1 MTIAETHPNR
11 RISDGVSDGSVGSV
25 GAGSRLKESQ
35 PLRCPVCGLE
45 GRPHPEGPF
54 SRDGIRYLTDDA
66 KVQRFLC
73 PRCDCRFSEDK
84 VTKKIDFT
92 HTDKTN
98 NSLNTSCAVI
108 NNSQICALGAKNLVT
123 ATEIKTV
130 AGETPQPEAK
140 GKLIQYEIWAQKEGL
155 AEATITR
162 RYKLLNVLL
171 KRGTNLLDSE
181 SVKENIAK
189 QNSWNNKTKQLAVE
203 AYTSFLRSFGQTWNP
218 PKYMQVRKLPFLPVE
233 REIDDL
239 IAGLNP
245 KTATFARLEK
255 ETGARLGE
263 AWGLEWIDF
272 DFENKSVN
280 LTPEKGSNP
289 RKLPISDKLILM
301 LNSLPKDGQKVFQGS
316 LRHFVRGY
324 RRQRKRIA
332 FKLKNDRI
340 NKISFKTFRTFKASM
355 EIAKH
360 RTLKEV
366 QYMLG
371 HKSIVSTDY
380 YVQLVNFGSD
390 DYTSQ
395 AAKTVEEAQKLIEA
409 GFEYVCSFEDVKLFR
424 KRK

>member
-1 MTIAETHPNR
+1 LVEAEVEKKT
-11 RISDGVSDGSVGSV
+11 
-25 GAGSRLKESQ
+25 SRK

-45 GRPHPEGPF
+45 GRSHPEGPF
-54 SRDGIRYLTDDA
+54 SRDGLRYLTDGVE
-66 KVQRFLC
+66 VQRFLC
-73 PRCDCRFSEDK
+73 PKCETRFSEDK

-92 HTDKTN
+92 RSDKTH
-98 NSLNTSCAVI
+98 NSLNTTCIVN

-123 ATEIKTV
+123 ATEMKTV
-130 AGETPQPEAK
+130 AGETPLQEAK
-140 GKLIQYEIWAQKEGL
+140 GKLIQYEIWAQKQGL

-171 KRGTNLLDSE
+171 KRGASLLDSE

-203 AYTSFLRSFGQTWNP
+203 AYTSFLQAFDQTWKP
-218 PKYMQVRKLPFLPVE
+218 PRYMQVRKLPFLPID

-280 LTPEKGSNP
+280 ITPEKGSNP

-301 LNSLPKDGQKVFQGS
+301 LNSLPKDSQKVFQGS
-316 LRHFVRGY
+316 QRHFVRGY

-332 FKLKNDRI
+332 FKLGNDRI
-340 NKISFKTFRTFKASM
+340 NKISFKTFRTFKAST

-380 YVQLVNFGSD
+380 YVQLVSFGSD

-395 AAKTVEEAQKLIEA
+395 AVKNVEEAQKLIEA